1 LQDNSHC
8 FDQSQTRKNQENMPT
23 QENMTTPTIVGD
35 ERLILLV
42 QNYKELCDK
51 TGSYHKDKELTENIW
66 TIIATELDVDGEW
79 QA

>member
-1 LQDNSHC
+1 
-8 FDQSQTRKNQENMPT
+8 MPT

-79 QA
+79 QAWSVCPELCMKIFLLEI